1 MKSLLILSYFILL
14 PFCVCGQEVYMQ
26 YFSDKEGLPNMT
38 IYDIL
43 QDKKGYIWLGTDGG
57 IVRYDGTQFD
67 TFEVPCAKSNA
78 FSYLQQDKNGTIYFQ
93 NFSGQFFYIQNEKSY
108 CLDLPKDFNYNKL
121 NKFWLDAQQEI
132 IWVINKSIYQYQ
144 IRKKEW
150 KKINIPQIK
159 NIENAKNTHI
169 TQDQKGTIW
178 LLIDN
183 NLFEIYDQKLIQTI
197 DLKGLNIN
205 KVYVIG
211 DRIFL
216 LESNKNVIYEYK
228 KQEKIKTSLSEFLT
242 NSAYITHITTDN
254 ERNLW
259 IATLEGAFLIDKE
272 NTIYPFTFLKNK
284 HISACTQDREGNF
297 WFGTIGKGLYMMPNK
312 DIWFFNTQNSALKSD
327 QIKCLGEDEQ
337 SNILIG
343 ANYPEVWKIN
353 QAGKI
358 IQKYELPL
366 GDVECLFFDKKRK
379 QILVEALAI
388 NVFDVNS
395 SKPKH
400 SFFAGSSPKDIALFD
415 ENNLIVAAGDA
426 AYAIDITQKAG
437 DKPPMNPAYRQN
449 FKQDIV
455 PKKNVLYPNLVF
467 RQMRSRCTYVDND
480 TQNIWIG
487 FDDGLFCYQNAKEE
501 EIKTPQ
507 QEKIIA
513 KCIIKDKE
521 GVLWVGTLKQ
531 GIFVIKNKKVIQH
544 FTQKNGLLSNY
555 CKKLKL
561 DNQTLW
567 IGTDKGIQALDLITK
582 KSDFYTQQDGLISSE
597 INDIW
602 MQKDRIWLA
611 TNKGL
616 VVFDKQMKSKNL
628 IAPLIYITHF
638 FISEKASKLQ
648 PKYHLSYQENNLKI
662 DFRAISFRSE
672 GAFKYKYRM
681 LGLDSNWIYVK
692 SVNNYVRYASLPSGN
707 YEFQLKSINEDNI
720 ESEKIAKIEIK
731 IDAPYWRTWWFM
743 FLMFLLGISLVSLFF
758 MARIKTLKRRNDLE
772 NQLQNA
778 QLLGLKTQMNPHF
791 LFNVLN
797 SIKGFMYENDKKN
810 AILYLD
816 KFSNL
821 VRKILQNSE
830 VDLITLHEEIEMLSG
845 YIELEK
851 MLLEDDFVWELEKD
865 VNIDTSLMLPTLL
878 IQPFVENAFKH
889 GLRHQKGI
897 KELKI
902 SFLLP
907 NPDQLQIVIED
918 NGIGRKKS
926 AEINQKNYVNHQSFA
941 LKNIN
946 NRIALLNQKQQF
958 KIKINII
965 DKIDAE
971 NQAKGTKII
980 LQIDYETRRN

>member
-1 MKSLLILSYFILL
+1 
-14 PFCVCGQEVYMQ
+14 MQ
-26 YFSDKEGLPNMT
+26 HFSDRDGLPNMT

-43 QDKKGYIWLGTDGG
+43 QDNKGYIWLGTDGG
-57 IVRYDGTQFD
+57 IVRYDGAQFD
-67 TFEVPCAKSNA
+67 VFEVPCAKSNA

-108 CLDLPKDFNYNKL
+108 CLDLTKDFNRHKQ
-121 NKFWLDAQQEI
+121 NKFWLDTQQEI
-132 IWVINKSIYQYQ
+132 IWVINTSIYQYH
-144 IRKKEW
+144 IKKKEW
-150 KKINIPQIK
+150 KKINIPEIK
-159 NIENAKNTHI
+159 NIENARHIHI
-169 TQDQKGTIW
+169 TQNQKGSIW
-178 LLIDN
+178 LLIND
-183 NLFEIYDQKLIQTI
+183 NLFEIYNQKLIQII
-197 DLKGLNIN
+197 DLTGLDIS
-205 KVYVIG
+205 KVYAIG
-211 DRIFL
+211 QKIFL

-242 NSAYITHITTDN
+242 NSAYITHINTDN
-254 ERNLW
+254 EYNLW
-259 IATLEGAFLIDKE
+259 IATLEGALLIDKE
-272 NTIYPFTFLKNK
+272 NTIYPIPFLKNK
-284 HISACTQDREGNF
+284 HVSTCMQDREGNF

-312 DIWFFNTQNSALKSD
+312 DIQFFNTQNSALKND
-327 QIKCLGEDEQ
+327 QIKCLAEDDE
-337 SNILIG
+337 SNLFIG

-353 QAGKI
+353 QEGKI
-358 IQKYELPL
+358 IQKYELSL

-388 NVFDVNS
+388 NVFDVNA

-400 SFFAGSSPKDIALFD
+400 TFFAGSSPKDIALFD

-437 DKPPMNPAYRQN
+437 DKPPMNLVYRQK
-449 FKQDIV
+449 FRQDAL
-455 PKKNVLYPNLVF
+455 KKKELLYSNLIF
-467 RQMRSRCTYVDND
+467 RQMRSRCAYVDND
-480 TQNIWIG
+480 NKNIWIG

-521 GVLWVGTLKQ
+521 GILWIGTLKQ
-531 GIFVIKNKKVIQH
+531 GIFAIKNKKVMQH

-555 CKKLKL
+555 CKKLRL

-567 IGTDKGIQALDLITK
+567 IGTDKGIQALDLITQ

-602 MQKDRIWLA
+602 IQKDKIWIA

-616 VVFDKQMKSKNL
+616 VVFDKKMKSKNL
-628 IAPLIYITHF
+628 IAPLIYITNF

-648 PKYHLSYQENNLKI
+648 PKYYLSYQENNLKI

-672 GAFKYKYRM
+672 GTFKYKYRM

-707 YEFQLKSINEDNI
+707 YEFQIKSINEDNI

-731 IDAPYWRTWWFM
+731 IDFPYWRTWWFVI
-743 FLMFLLGISLVSLFF
+743 LMFFLGISIVSLFF
-758 MARIKTLKRRNDLE
+758 MIRIKNLKRRNDLE
-772 NQLQNA
+772 NQLRNA
-778 QLLGLKTQMNPHF
+778 HLLGLKTQMNPHF

-797 SIKGFMYENDKKN
+797 SIKSFMYENDKKN
-810 AILYLD
+810 AILYLN

-830 VDLITLHEEIEMLSG
+830 VDFISFHEEIEMLSD

-865 VNIDTSLMLPTLL
+865 TNIDTSLMLPTLL

-902 SFLLP
+902 SFLLTNP
-907 NPDQLQIVIED
+907 NQLQITIED

-971 NQAKGTKII
+971 NQSKGTKII
-980 LQIDYETRRN
+980 LQIDYETRRK